1 MPTKQKNQ
9 HLIPRCYLAN
19 FISSQVPPEQQTN
32 PQFERGIWTTP
43 PTLEEEWK
51 LQGIRKLLSRSYAYA
66 LPGDTPH
73 DQKIE
78 SYLSTIETPWPNI
91 MQTLAAGQMLSVDQ
105 EAGLRLFVSTLY
117 QRSDAA
123 MAMVKGWTDSI
134 EKLYRMVERAHTG
147 AESAADDVFAA
158 APHIPKSLIMDAVL
172 DGALRNH
179 RLHFLR
185 NETSSP
191 WLTSDAPVSLTHRHP
206 DEIAALLPSLKLI
219 KSGATTNLRG
229 PLVLCPL
236 TPTLMLLASGFVEAE
251 YPGFPFLT
259 IDDPRQVTLLN
270 LLTIENAQD
279 LLLSSLRA
287 PFGDAQAKMAALLR
301 TVSHGAHTRGAWMLL
316 YTNRRRYW
324 LSLEDFQ
331 HEIQELTFQ
340 TLDVERLRQATEDE
354 SLESVQIFVDG
365 CERGGMREI
374 RFEHID
380 LKGTG
385 PSRIGSRIKLPFKR

>member
-19 FISSQVPPEQQTN
+19 FISAEVPPEQQAN
-32 PQFERGIWTTP
+32 PHFERGIWTTP
-43 PTLEEEWK
+43 PTLEEEWR
-51 LQGIRKLLSRSYAYA
+51 LQGIRNLLSRSYAYE

-73 DQKIE
+73 AQQIE
-78 SYLSTIETPWPNI
+78 SYLSTVETPWPHI
-91 MQTLAAGQMLSVDQ
+91 IQTLAAGQALSTEQ

-117 QRSDAA
+117 QRTDAT
-123 MAMVKGWTDSI
+123 MAMVQGWTDSI
-134 EKLYRMVERAHTG
+134 ERLYRMVERAHMG
-147 AESAADDVFAA
+147 AESAADDLFAA
-158 APHIPKSLIMDAVL
+158 APHIPKSLIRDGVL

-191 WLTSDAPVSLTHRHP
+191 WLTSDSPVSLTHRHP
-206 DEIAALLPSLKLI
+206 DEVAALLPALQLI
-219 KSGATTNLRG
+219 KSGATTNLRA

-236 TPTLMLLASGFVEAE
+236 TPTLMLLASGFVDTD
-251 YPGFPFLT
+251 YRGFPFLT
-259 IDDPRQVTLLN
+259 LDDPRQATLLN
-270 LLTIENAQD
+270 LLTIESAQD

-287 PFGDAQAKMAALLR
+287 PFGDAQAKIAALLQ
-301 TVSHGAHTRGAWMLL
+301 TVSHGAHTRGAWLLL

-324 LSLEDFQ
+324 LSLEEFQ
-331 HEIQELTFQ
+331 HEIQELTFR
-340 TLDVERLRQATEDE
+340 TLDVEQLRQATEDE

-380 LKGTG
+380 LEGTG
-385 PSRIGSRIKLPFKR
+385 PSRIGSRIKLPFRR